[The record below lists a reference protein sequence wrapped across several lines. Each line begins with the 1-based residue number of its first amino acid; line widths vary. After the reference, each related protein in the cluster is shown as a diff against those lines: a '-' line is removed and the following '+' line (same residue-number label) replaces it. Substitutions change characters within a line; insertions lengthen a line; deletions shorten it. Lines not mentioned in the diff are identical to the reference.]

1 MIFNPLI
8 FEDGAKWMVSYASSV
23 TTNSLT
29 FPVTEL
35 VNNSKYFIFM
45 EDGRSITSLNRLVG
59 VIGGTGATGIIK
71 NSGTTVVDA
80 VTTLYNATWSTFT
93 VTLNSSSDG
102 QFDTTNNHIL
112 IYASYYS

>member
-1 MIFNPLI
+1 
-8 FEDGAKWMVSYASSV
+8 MVSYASSV
-23 TTNSLT
+23 TTSSLT

-35 VNNSKYFIFM
+35 ISSKYFIFM

-71 NSGTTVVDA
+71 NSGTTVVDT
-80 VTTLYNATWSTFT
+80 VDTVYNANWSTFT

-102 QFDTTNNHIL
+102 QFDTTNNYIL

>member
-35 VNNSKYFIFM
+35 VKNSDYFIFM
-45 EDGRSITSLNRLVG
+45 EDGRSITSPNRLVG

-80 VTTLYNATWSTFT
+80 VTTVYHATWSTFT
-93 VTLNSSSDG
+93 ITLNNSSDG
-102 QFDTTNNHIL
+102 QFDTTNNYIL